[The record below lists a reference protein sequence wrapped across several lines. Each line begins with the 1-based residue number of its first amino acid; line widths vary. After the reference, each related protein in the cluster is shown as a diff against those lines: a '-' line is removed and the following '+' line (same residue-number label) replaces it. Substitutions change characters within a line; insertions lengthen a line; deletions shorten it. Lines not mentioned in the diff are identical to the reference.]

1 MQADSFKEFPKI
13 ELHLHLDCSLSFDV
27 VKQIDSNI
35 TLKDYKKLF
44 QASPNCTSLKDYISC
59 ADRAIELMQPKENL
73 ELIVEDLF
81 KQLKNDN
88 VIYAEIRF
96 APLLHCDKNL
106 TESEVVKIVSDS
118 SLLCS
123 KKYKID
129 YGLILC
135 TLRHYTKDQ
144 SIRTA
149 KLVND
154 LAKKIRKKV
163 SIGFRLNPNVDA
175 KTHKNISTG
184 KAENKFGLSIKNF
197 KVFLKTVKTFKYVKL
212 DALSVHIGS
221 QILNDAPF
229 KKTLN
234 VMSKLIK
241 ELKLN
246 LKYVDLG
253 GGFGINYTDKVKP
266 INLSK
271 YSKLVHNFS
280 KKLNCRIIFEPGR
293 SIIGNTGLLISKI
306 QFIKKGTNK
315 NFIILDAGMNDF
327 MRPALYEAF
336 HKIIPISKKSSRM
349 KGKIEFVGPICE
361 STCKFGV
368 YKNYPKI
375 DENDFVAIT
384 NVGAYGSSLSSNY
397 NTRPLVAEI
406 LINKNKLR
414 YIRKRQNLLKLINS

>member
-1 MQADSFKEFPKI
+1 MQNLRYVGKNLFVEK
-13 ELHLHLDCSLSFDV
+13 LSIKNILKKNKTPFYIYSENQITYNFLKFANTFRKTNPLICFAAKSNSNSNILRILGRLGAGADV
-27 VKQIDSNI
+27 VSGGEL
-35 TLKDYKKLF
+35 LKALKAGIK
-44 QASPNCTSLKDYISC
+44 PNKIVFSGVGKTEEELKI
-59 ADRAIELMQPKENL
+59 AINKRIL
-73 ELIVEDLF
+73 LI
-81 KQLKNDN
+81 N
-88 VIYAEIRF
+88 
-96 APLLHCDKNL
+96 C
-106 TESEVVKIVSDS
+106 ESESE
-118 SLLCS
+118 
-123 KKYKID
+123 
-129 YGLILC
+129 
-135 TLRHYTKDQ
+135 
-144 SIRTA
+144 A
-149 KLVND
+149 KLINN
-154 LAKKIRKKV
+154 LAKKLKKKV

-197 KVFLKTVKTFKYVKL
+197 KIFLKTINSFKNIKL

-229 KKTLN
+229 RKTLN

-253 GGFGINYTDKVKP
+253 GGFGINYTDKEKP
-266 INLSK
+266 INLNK
-271 YSKLVHNFS
+271 YSKLVHNFA
-280 KKLNCRIIFEPGR
+280 KKLKCKIIFEPGR
-293 SIIGNTGLLISKI
+293 SILGNTGLLISKI

-349 KGKIEFVGPICE
+349 KDKIEFVGPICE

-368 YKNYPKI
+368 YKNYPKVN
-375 DENDFVAIT
+375 ENDFVAIT

-397 NTRPLVAEI
+397 NTRPLIAEI

-414 YIRKRQNLLKLINS
+414 YIRKKQNLLKLINS

>member
-1 MQADSFKEFPKI
+1 MQNLRYVGKNLFVEKLSIKNILRKAKTPFYIYSENQISFNFLKFANTFKKTNPLICFAAKSNSNLNI
-13 ELHLHLDCSLSFDV
+13 LRMLGKLGAGADV
-27 VKQIDSNI
+27 VSGGEL
-35 TLKDYKKLF
+35 LKALKAGIRPNKIVFSGVGKTKEELKIAINKKILLI
-44 QASPNCTSLKDYISC
+44 NC
-59 ADRAIELMQPKENL
+59 
-73 ELIVEDLF
+73 
-81 KQLKNDN
+81 
-88 VIYAEIRF
+88 
-96 APLLHCDKNL
+96 
-106 TESEVVKIVSDS
+106 ESESE
-118 SLLCS
+118 
-123 KKYKID
+123 
-129 YGLILC
+129 
-135 TLRHYTKDQ
+135 
-144 SIRTA
+144 A
-149 KLVND
+149 KLVNN
-154 LAKKIRKKV
+154 LAKKLKKKI

-197 KVFLKTVKTFKYVKL
+197 KIFLKTIKFYKNVKL

-229 KKTLN
+229 RKTLN

-253 GGFGINYTDKVKP
+253 GGFGINYTDKEKP

-271 YSKLVHNFS
+271 YSKLVHDFS

-306 QFIKKGTNK
+306 QFIKRGTNK
-315 NFIILDAGMNDF
+315 DFIILDAGMNDF

-336 HKIIPISKKSSRM
+336 HEIIPISKNSSRM
-349 KGKIEFVGPICE
+349 RGKIEFVGPICE

-368 YKNYPKI
+368 YKNYPKVN
-375 DENDFVAIT
+375 ENEFIAIT

-397 NTRPLVAEI
+397 NTRPLIAEI
-406 LINKNKLR
+406 LINKNKFR
-414 YIRKRQNLLKLINS
+414 YIRKKQNLLKLINS

>member
-1 MQADSFKEFPKI
+1 MQNLRYVGKNLFVEKLSIKNILKKNKTPFYIYSENQITFNFLKFANTFKKTNPLICFAAKSNSNSNI
-13 ELHLHLDCSLSFDV
+13 LRILGRLGAGADV
-27 VKQIDSNI
+27 VSGGEL
-35 TLKDYKKLF
+35 LKALKAGIK
-44 QASPNCTSLKDYISC
+44 PNKIVFSGVGKTEEELKF
-59 ADRAIELMQPKENL
+59 AINKRIL
-73 ELIVEDLF
+73 LI
-81 KQLKNDN
+81 N
-88 VIYAEIRF
+88 
-96 APLLHCDKNL
+96 C
-106 TESEVVKIVSDS
+106 ESESE
-118 SLLCS
+118 
-123 KKYKID
+123 
-129 YGLILC
+129 
-135 TLRHYTKDQ
+135 
-144 SIRTA
+144 A
-149 KLVND
+149 KLINN
-154 LAKKIRKKV
+154 LAKKLKKKV

-197 KVFLKTVKTFKYVKL
+197 KIFLKTINSFKNIKL

-229 KKTLN
+229 RKTLN

-253 GGFGINYTDKVKP
+253 GGFGINYTDKEKP
-266 INLSK
+266 INLNK
-271 YSKLVHNFS
+271 YSKLVHNFA
-280 KKLNCRIIFEPGR
+280 KKLKCRIIFEPGR

-349 KGKIEFVGPICE
+349 KDKIEFVGPICE

-368 YKNYPKI
+368 YKNYPKVN
-375 DENDFVAIT
+375 ENDFVAIT

-397 NTRPLVAEI
+397 NTRPLIAEI

-414 YIRKRQNLLKLINS
+414 YIRKKQNLLKLINS

>member
-1 MQADSFKEFPKI
+1 MQNLRYVGKNLFVEK
-13 ELHLHLDCSLSFDV
+13 LSIKNILKKNKTPFYIYSENQITYNFLKFANTFRKTNPLICFAAKSNSNSNILGILGRLGAGADV
-27 VKQIDSNI
+27 VSGGEL
-35 TLKDYKKLF
+35 LKALKAGIK
-44 QASPNCTSLKDYISC
+44 PNKIVFSGVGKTEEELKI
-59 ADRAIELMQPKENL
+59 AINKRIL
-73 ELIVEDLF
+73 LI
-81 KQLKNDN
+81 N
-88 VIYAEIRF
+88 
-96 APLLHCDKNL
+96 C
-106 TESEVVKIVSDS
+106 ESESE
-118 SLLCS
+118 
-123 KKYKID
+123 
-129 YGLILC
+129 
-135 TLRHYTKDQ
+135 
-144 SIRTA
+144 A
-149 KLVND
+149 KLINN
-154 LAKKIRKKV
+154 LAKKLKKKV

-197 KVFLKTVKTFKYVKL
+197 KIFLKTINSFKNIKL

-229 KKTLN
+229 RKTLN

-253 GGFGINYTDKVKP
+253 GGFGINYTDKEKP
-266 INLSK
+266 INLIK
-271 YSKLVHNFS
+271 YSKLVHNFA
-280 KKLNCRIIFEPGR
+280 KKLKCRIIFEPGR

-349 KGKIEFVGPICE
+349 KDKIEFVGPICE

-368 YKNYPKI
+368 YKNYPKVN
-375 DENDFVAIT
+375 ENDFVAIT

-397 NTRPLVAEI
+397 NTRPLIAEI

-414 YIRKRQNLLKLINS
+414 YIRKKQNLLKLINS

>member
-1 MQADSFKEFPKI
+1 MQNLRYVGNNLFVEKLPIKNILKKNKTPFYIYSESQIAFNFLKFANTFKKTDPLICFAAKSNSNLNI
-13 ELHLHLDCSLSFDV
+13 LRVLGKLGAGADV
-27 VKQIDSNI
+27 VSGGEL
-35 TLKDYKKLF
+35 LKALKAGIRPKKIVFSGVGKTEEELKI
-44 QASPNCTSLKDYISC
+44 AINKKILLINC
-59 ADRAIELMQPKENL
+59 
-73 ELIVEDLF
+73 
-81 KQLKNDN
+81 
-88 VIYAEIRF
+88 
-96 APLLHCDKNL
+96 
-106 TESEVVKIVSDS
+106 ESESE
-118 SLLCS
+118 
-123 KKYKID
+123 
-129 YGLILC
+129 
-135 TLRHYTKDQ
+135 
-144 SIRTA
+144 A
-149 KLVND
+149 KLVNN
-154 LAKKIRKKV
+154 LAKKLRKKV

-197 KVFLKTVKTFKYVKL
+197 KIFLKTVKTFKNVKL
-212 DALSVHIGS
+212 EALSVHIGS
-221 QILNDAPF
+221 QILNDTPF
-229 KKTLN
+229 RKTLN

-253 GGFGINYTDKVKP
+253 GGFGINYTDKEKT

-306 QFIKKGTNK
+306 QFIKKGANK

-336 HKIIPISKKSSRM
+336 HKIIPISRKSSRM

-361 STCKFGV
+361 TTCKFGV

-375 DENDFVAIT
+375 NENEFVAIT

-397 NTRPLVAEI
+397 NTRPLIAEI

-414 YIRKRQNLLKLINS
+414 YIRKKQNLLKLINS

>member
-1 MQADSFKEFPKI
+1 MQNLRYVGNNLFVEKLSIKNILKKNKTPFYIYSESQIAFNFLKFANTFKKTDPLICFAAKSNSNLNI
-13 ELHLHLDCSLSFDV
+13 LRVLGKLGAGADV
-27 VKQIDSNI
+27 VSGGEL
-35 TLKDYKKLF
+35 LKALKAGIRPNKIVFSGVGKTEEELKIAINKKILLI
-44 QASPNCTSLKDYISC
+44 NC
-59 ADRAIELMQPKENL
+59 
-73 ELIVEDLF
+73 
-81 KQLKNDN
+81 
-88 VIYAEIRF
+88 
-96 APLLHCDKNL
+96 
-106 TESEVVKIVSDS
+106 ESESE
-118 SLLCS
+118 
-123 KKYKID
+123 
-129 YGLILC
+129 
-135 TLRHYTKDQ
+135 
-144 SIRTA
+144 A
-149 KLVND
+149 KLVNN
-154 LAKKIRKKV
+154 LAKKLRKKV

-197 KVFLKTVKTFKYVKL
+197 KVFLKTVKNFKNVKL
-212 DALSVHIGS
+212 EALSVHIGS
-221 QILNDAPF
+221 QILNDTPF
-229 KKTLN
+229 RKTLN

-253 GGFGINYTDKVKP
+253 GGFGINYTDKEKP

-280 KKLNCRIIFEPGR
+280 KRLNCKIIFEPGR

-306 QFIKKGTNK
+306 QFIKQGANK

-336 HKIIPISKKSSRM
+336 HKIIPISRKSSRM

-361 STCKFGV
+361 TTCKFGV

-375 DENDFVAIT
+375 NENEFVAIT

-414 YIRKRQNLLKLINS
+414 YIRKKQNLLKLINS

>member
-1 MQADSFKEFPKI
+1 MQNLRYVGNNLFVEKLSIKNILKKNKTPFYIYSESQIAFNFLKFANTFKKTDPLICFAAKSNSNLNI
-13 ELHLHLDCSLSFDV
+13 LRVLGKLGAGADV
-27 VKQIDSNI
+27 VSGGEL
-35 TLKDYKKLF
+35 LKALKAGIRPNKIVFSGVGKTEEELKIAINKKILLI
-44 QASPNCTSLKDYISC
+44 NC
-59 ADRAIELMQPKENL
+59 
-73 ELIVEDLF
+73 
-81 KQLKNDN
+81 
-88 VIYAEIRF
+88 
-96 APLLHCDKNL
+96 
-106 TESEVVKIVSDS
+106 ESESE
-118 SLLCS
+118 
-123 KKYKID
+123 
-129 YGLILC
+129 
-135 TLRHYTKDQ
+135 
-144 SIRTA
+144 A
-149 KLVND
+149 KLVNN
-154 LAKKIRKKV
+154 LSKKLRKKV

-197 KVFLKTVKTFKYVKL
+197 KVFLKIVKTFKNVKL
-212 DALSVHIGS
+212 EALSVHIGS
-221 QILNDAPF
+221 QILNDTPF
-229 KKTLN
+229 RKTLN

-253 GGFGINYTDKVKP
+253 GGFGINYTDKEKP

-271 YSKLVHNFS
+271 YSRLVHNFS

-306 QFIKKGTNK
+306 QFIKKGANK

-361 STCKFGV
+361 TTCKFGV

-375 DENDFVAIT
+375 NENEFVAIT

-414 YIRKRQNLLKLINS
+414 YIRKKQNLLKLINS

>member
-1 MQADSFKEFPKI
+1 MQ
-13 ELHLHLDCSLSFDV
+13 
-27 VKQIDSNI
+27 
-35 TLKDYKKLF
+35 
-44 QASPNCTSLKDYISC
+44 
-59 ADRAIELMQPKENL
+59 NL
-73 ELIVEDLF
+73 RYV
-81 KQLKNDN
+81 
-88 VIYAEIRF
+88 
-96 APLLHCDKNL
+96 DKNL
-106 TESEVVKIVSDS
+106 FIEKLSIKNILKKNKTPFYIYSENQITFNFLKFVKTFKKTAPLICFAAKSNSNLNILKVLAKLGAGADVVSGGELLKALKAGIKPNKIVFSGVGKTEEELKMAISKQILLINCESESE
-118 SLLCS
+118 
-123 KKYKID
+123 
-129 YGLILC
+129 
-135 TLRHYTKDQ
+135 
-144 SIRTA
+144 A
-149 KLVND
+149 KLVNN
-154 LAKKIRKKV
+154 LARKLKKKV

-197 KVFLKTVKTFKYVKL
+197 KNFLKIIRSFKNIKL

-221 QILNDAPF
+221 QILNDTPF
-229 KKTLN
+229 RKTLN

-253 GGFGINYTDKVKP
+253 GGFGINYSDKEKP
-266 INLSK
+266 INLNK

-336 HKIIPISKKSSRM
+336 HKIIPISKKSSKM
-349 KGKIEFVGPICE
+349 GGKIEFVGPICE

-368 YKNYPKI
+368 YKNYPKVN
-375 DENDFVAIT
+375 ENEYVAIT

-397 NTRPLVAEI
+397 NTRPLIAEI

-414 YIRKRQNLLKLINS
+414 YIRKKQNLIKLINS

>member
-1 MQADSFKEFPKI
+1 MQNLRYVGNNLFVEKLSIKNILKKNKTPFYIYSESQIAFNFLKFTNTFKKTDPLICFAAKSNSNLNI
-13 ELHLHLDCSLSFDV
+13 LRVLGKLGAGADV
-27 VKQIDSNI
+27 VSGGEL
-35 TLKDYKKLF
+35 LKALKAGIRPNKIVFSGVGKTEEELKIAINKKILLI
-44 QASPNCTSLKDYISC
+44 NC
-59 ADRAIELMQPKENL
+59 
-73 ELIVEDLF
+73 
-81 KQLKNDN
+81 
-88 VIYAEIRF
+88 
-96 APLLHCDKNL
+96 
-106 TESEVVKIVSDS
+106 ESESE
-118 SLLCS
+118 
-123 KKYKID
+123 
-129 YGLILC
+129 
-135 TLRHYTKDQ
+135 
-144 SIRTA
+144 A
-149 KLVND
+149 KLVNN
-154 LAKKIRKKV
+154 LAKKLRKKV

-197 KVFLKTVKTFKYVKL
+197 KVFLKTVKTFKNVKL
-212 DALSVHIGS
+212 EALSVHIGS
-221 QILNDAPF
+221 QILNDTPF
-229 KKTLN
+229 RKTLN

-253 GGFGINYTDKVKP
+253 GGFGINYSDKEKP

-280 KKLNCRIIFEPGR
+280 KKLNCKIIFEPGR

-306 QFIKKGTNK
+306 QFIKKGANK

-361 STCKFGV
+361 TTCKFGV

-375 DENDFVAIT
+375 NENEFVAIT

-414 YIRKRQNLLKLINS
+414 YIRKKQNLLKLINS

>member
-1 MQADSFKEFPKI
+1 MQNLRYVGKNLFVEKLSIKNILKKNKTPFYIYSENQITFNFLKFANTFKKTNPLICFAAKSNSNSNI
-13 ELHLHLDCSLSFDV
+13 LGILGRLGAGADV
-27 VKQIDSNI
+27 VSGGEL
-35 TLKDYKKLF
+35 LKALKAGIK
-44 QASPNCTSLKDYISC
+44 PNKIVFSGVGKTEEELKI
-59 ADRAIELMQPKENL
+59 AINKRIL
-73 ELIVEDLF
+73 LI
-81 KQLKNDN
+81 N
-88 VIYAEIRF
+88 
-96 APLLHCDKNL
+96 C
-106 TESEVVKIVSDS
+106 ESESE
-118 SLLCS
+118 
-123 KKYKID
+123 
-129 YGLILC
+129 
-135 TLRHYTKDQ
+135 
-144 SIRTA
+144 A
-149 KLVND
+149 KLVNN
-154 LAKKIRKKV
+154 LAKKLKKKV

-197 KVFLKTVKTFKYVKL
+197 KIFLKTINSFKNIKL

-229 KKTLN
+229 RKTLN

-253 GGFGINYTDKVKP
+253 GGFGINYTDKEKP
-266 INLSK
+266 INLNK
-271 YSKLVHNFS
+271 YSKLVHNFA
-280 KKLNCRIIFEPGR
+280 KKLKCRIIFEPGR

-349 KGKIEFVGPICE
+349 KDKIEFVGPICE

-368 YKNYPKI
+368 YKNYPKVN
-375 DENDFVAIT
+375 ENEFVAIT

-397 NTRPLVAEI
+397 NTRPLIAEI

-414 YIRKRQNLLKLINS
+414 YIRKKQNLLKLINS

>member
-1 MQADSFKEFPKI
+1 MQNLRYVGKNLFIEKQSIKNILKKNKTPFYIYSENQIAVNFKKFANTFKKTNPLICFAAKSNSNLSI
-13 ELHLHLDCSLSFDV
+13 LRSLGKLGSGADV
-27 VKQIDSNI
+27 VSGGELLKALKAGIKPNKIVFSGVGKTDEEIKIAINKNI
-35 TLKDYKKLF
+35 LLI
-44 QASPNCTSLKDYISC
+44 NC
-59 ADRAIELMQPKENL
+59 
-73 ELIVEDLF
+73 
-81 KQLKNDN
+81 
-88 VIYAEIRF
+88 
-96 APLLHCDKNL
+96 
-106 TESEVVKIVSDS
+106 ESESE
-118 SLLCS
+118 
-123 KKYKID
+123 
-129 YGLILC
+129 
-135 TLRHYTKDQ
+135 
-144 SIRTA
+144 A
-149 KLVND
+149 KLVNN
-154 LAKKIRKKV
+154 LAKRLRKKV

-197 KVFLKTVKTFKYVKL
+197 KVFLKTLKSFKNIKL
-212 DALSVHIGS
+212 EALSVHIGS
-221 QILNDAPF
+221 QILNDIPF
-229 KKTLN
+229 RKTLN
-234 VMSKLIK
+234 VMSKLIIQ
-241 ELKLN
+241 LKLN

-253 GGFGINYTDKVKP
+253 GGFGISYTDKEKT

-293 SIIGNTGLLISKI
+293 SIIGNTGFLISKI

-315 NFIILDAGMNDF
+315 KFIILDAGMNDF

-375 DENDFVAIT
+375 VENEFVAIT

-414 YIRKRQNLLKLINS
+414 YIRKKQNLIKLINS

>member
-1 MQADSFKEFPKI
+1 MQNLRYVGKNLFVEK
-13 ELHLHLDCSLSFDV
+13 LSIKNILKKNKTPFYIYSENQITYNFLKFANTFRKTNPLICFAAKSNSNSNILRILGRLGAGADV
-27 VKQIDSNI
+27 VSGGEL
-35 TLKDYKKLF
+35 LKALKAGIK
-44 QASPNCTSLKDYISC
+44 PNKIVFSGVGKTEEELKI
-59 ADRAIELMQPKENL
+59 AINKRIL
-73 ELIVEDLF
+73 LI
-81 KQLKNDN
+81 N
-88 VIYAEIRF
+88 
-96 APLLHCDKNL
+96 C
-106 TESEVVKIVSDS
+106 ESESE
-118 SLLCS
+118 
-123 KKYKID
+123 
-129 YGLILC
+129 
-135 TLRHYTKDQ
+135 
-144 SIRTA
+144 A
-149 KLVND
+149 KLINN
-154 LAKKIRKKV
+154 LAKKLKKKV

-197 KVFLKTVKTFKYVKL
+197 KIFLKTINSFKNIKL

-229 KKTLN
+229 RKTLN

-253 GGFGINYTDKVKP
+253 GGFGINYTDKEKP
-266 INLSK
+266 INLIK
-271 YSKLVHNFS
+271 YSKLVHNFA
-280 KKLNCRIIFEPGR
+280 KKLKCRIIFEPGR

-349 KGKIEFVGPICE
+349 KDKIEFVGPICE

-368 YKNYPKI
+368 YKNYPKVN
-375 DENDFVAIT
+375 ENDFVAIT

-397 NTRPLVAEI
+397 NTRPLIAEI

-414 YIRKRQNLLKLINS
+414 YIRKKQNLLKLINS